1 MRYKSVW
8 SYKTSVI
15 DKKDIQ
21 IDIFARSGKSEY
33 SIIGEVK
40 NRDKKPF
47 SVEEAEELLQKVE
60 TLRENEQVEKYV
72 VFVFSRSG
80 FTADALNF
88 FQTNKIAW
96 SEDERWL
103 G

>member
-1 MRYKSVW
+1 MFNIHYDC
-8 SYKTSVI
+8 I
-15 DKKDIQ
+15 LKKMDFNFNTIE
-21 IDIFARSGKSEY
+21 IFFF
-33 SIIGEVK
+33 IFIGEVK

-47 SVEEAEELLQKVE
+47 SVEEAEEFLQKVE
-60 TLRENEQVEKYV
+60 TLREIEQVEKYV

-96 SEDERWL
+96 SDDERWL